1 MRYLILLAL
10 LGTLTGCTTTGQHF
24 TEYYPDGSVKH
35 KLNIRHWT
43 AFTDTKAQEFST
55 ETQMEE
61 FIFNMDATG
70 LKMSVNTNALKAV
83 VEGAVEGAFKL
94 KGF

>member
-1 MRYLILLAL
+1 MRYLILLIL
-10 LGTLTGCTTTGQHF
+10 LSITGCTTTGQHF

-43 AFTDTKAQEFST
+43 AFTDTATAEFST

-61 FIFNMDATG
+61 FIFNLDAKG
-70 LKMSVNTNALKAV
+70 LKMTVNTNALKAV
-83 VEGAVEGAFKL
+83 VEGAVEGAMKF